1 MNDLLLNLVLLILI
15 TLDPSNGKVFRVSKM
30 ECRSL
35 DPSFTYFK
43 TCNVIRKENGRS
55 SLYVNEVILYKN
67 PIDDITL
74 NLGVFKIAKNRRLQF
89 LNETLD
95 YCVFS
100 RQLLA
105 SGFFGFLMTP
115 LLRISNVNGT
125 CPLKQNIIVNGFSVD
140 EDTIKEIPIPN
151 GVYMF
156 QLRTSM
162 MKKWRTDVRV
172 YATRVD
178 KYSE

>member
-1 MNDLLLNLVLLILI
+1 MKEQLLSLVLPILI
-15 TLDPSNGKVFRVSKM
+15 ILDWSQGKVFRVSKM

-43 TCNVIRKENGRS
+43 TCKVVHRENGRAA
-55 SLYVNEVILYKN
+55 LYVNEVFLYKD
-67 PIDDITL
+67 PINDIVL
-74 NLGVFKIAKNRRLQF
+74 NLGIFRIVKNRRFQF

-95 YCVFS
+95 YCLFS
-100 RQLLA
+100 RQYLA

-115 LLRISNVNGT
+115 MMRISNVNAT
-125 CPLKQNIIVNGFSVD
+125 CPLQQNITFNGFPVD
-140 EDTIKEIPIPN
+140 ENTIKEIPIPN

-156 QLRTSM
+156 HLRSSM

-172 YATRVD
+172 YATRVN